1 MTDAEI
7 VAACE
12 ARGCC
17 PLGAAIGCTIA
28 LYPQPW
34 LASQRLSVPIS
45 RCDDIADMWD
55 RADYYAR
62 KDALANATAAGLRPR
77 IEAFLS
83 GGGKP

>member
-17 PLGAAIGCTIA
+17 PLGAVDELGV
-28 LYPQPW
+28 PQPCPGPRQSIRRFGV
-34 LASQRLSVPIS
+34 ADEIACSVV
-45 RCDDIADMWD
+45 DAWDMGD
-55 RADYYAR
+55 RMR
-62 KDALANATAAGLRPR
+62 SVRIATAAGLRPR